1 MRPDPSHIRFLK
13 AEEAASSVEY
23 GLLIAGIALAIFA
36 SVIFLG
42 QTVMDRLYGP
52 AQQLFPR
59 A

>member
-1 MRPDPSHIRFLK
+1 MRPDFSPTPFLK

-42 QTVMDRLYGP
+42 QTIMNRFYGP
-52 AQQLFPR
+52 AQLLFS
-59 A
+59 